1 MILVQFL
8 VWYFLVFSYINSRK
22 GIEYGK
28 ENHDKAFVAMMTNW
42 HSLLTNREHY
52 ATTNEILY
60 FPNKQLEKHSKKRL
74 NEFEKWNS
82 FEGNIIPDGKDWYN
96 HDISRRIDIMYRRR
110 IQNLCKGNV
119 SKKLKICVYCKI
131 ANRRLV

>member
-1 MILVQFL
+1 M
-8 VWYFLVFSYINSRK
+8 
-22 GIEYGK
+22 
-28 ENHDKAFVAMMTNW
+28 
-42 HSLLTNREHY
+42 
-52 ATTNEILY
+52 
-60 FPNKQLEKHSKKRL
+60 KKRL